1 VNNVFLNFL
10 KPSLKMDFEN
20 RHVRLIAEELGI
32 TENQVKSTLMLFA
45 QGDTIPFV
53 ARYRKEATGGLDEVQ
68 LAAIRD
74 RKNKLDE
81 IDKRRTSILGT
92 LTENELLTDEL
103 RRQIEEAESLAE
115 LEDIYLPYRPK
126 RRTRAII
133 ARERGLEPLAKIIM
147 AQRAG
152 DIVAVAEKYVDATK
166 DVPNADAA
174 LSGARDIIAEWTN
187 ENAGVRQRLRRLFV
201 TQATISSRVVKDKEE
216 FAGKYSNYFDFSE
229 SLRRA
234 PSHRVL
240 AMFRGENEGLL
251 RVEVAPPEE
260 VAVQILEKRLI
271 KNSSEAAAQVQL
283 ALKDSY
289 KRLLQ
294 PSLETE
300 YRNQAKERADREA
313 IRVFADNVRQL
324 LMAPPLG
331 QKNVLAI
338 DPGFRTGCKLVC
350 LDAQGKLLHNETIY
364 PHPPQSE
371 VRQSINKIE
380 QLVGAYKIDAIAI
393 GNGTAGRETERMVK
407 YLRFNREVIAVMVNE
422 SGASVYSASAVA
434 REEFPDYDVTVRGAV
449 SIGRRLMDPLAELV
463 KIDPRSIGVGQYQHD
478 VNQTLLA
485 ESLQDT
491 VASCVNAVGVEVN
504 TASPQLLAHV
514 AGIGP
519 ALAQNIVEHRNENGA
534 FASRESLK
542 KVKRFG
548 PKSFEQA
555 AGFLRIRE
563 SENPLDRS
571 AVHPESYHI
580 VAKMAKKLNV
590 TIGALMQDE
599 ALQKQIDIHEFI
611 TESAGLPT
619 LHDIM
624 EELAK
629 PGRDP
634 REKFGVFQFTEGVNS
649 LNDLKPGMVLNGLV
663 TNITAFGA
671 FVDVGVHQD
680 GLVHKSKIADTF
692 VRDPAD
698 HVRLNQRVKVK
709 VESID
714 KQRKRIQFTMAGV
727 EQPKYAW

>member
-1 VNNVFLNFL
+1 
-10 KPSLKMDFEN
+10 MDFEN

-81 IDKRRTSILGT
+81 IDKRRASILST

-133 ARERGLEPLAKIIM
+133 ARESGLEPLAKIIM

-166 DVPNADAA
+166 DVPTADAA

-187 ENAGVRQRLRRLFV
+187 ENAGVRQRLRRLFA

-216 FAGKYSNYFDFSE
+216 FAGNYSNYFDFSE

>member
-1 VNNVFLNFL
+1 
-10 KPSLKMDFEN
+10 MDFEN